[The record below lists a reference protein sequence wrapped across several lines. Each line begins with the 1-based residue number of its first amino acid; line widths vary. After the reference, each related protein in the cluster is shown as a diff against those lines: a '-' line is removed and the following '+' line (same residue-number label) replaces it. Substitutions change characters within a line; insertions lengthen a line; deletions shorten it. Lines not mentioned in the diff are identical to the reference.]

1 MNLQRR
7 LILEWFAIGL
17 LASVLALAV
26 DGWRGTTAFDN
37 VLYDQLAGL
46 DRPVADDRVLIVA
59 IDDAAL
65 AQVGKWPWPRELHAQ
80 VLRKL
85 NAANPR
91 SISVDIL
98 FSEASDTADDTA
110 LAEAISN
117 ANMAFVP
124 LHFLIPGSNG
134 RDSDTQLPIA
144 GIAYAATGIGH
155 VNLNL
160 DEDGS
165 VRRVALCAK
174 GENGAG
180 TPQVWPHLMELVYRG
195 AGKQAPS
202 PAYRRGDCAEPV
214 MFPYAARG
222 SFAEISYG
230 SLINGDI
237 PRDMVAG
244 RDVIIGATATGLGDN
259 YPVPYADGG
268 QLSGSE
274 IMANML
280 TALRQDGFIRPMGE
294 PYQSLLSLAPIWIL
308 LLLFLFTSPRTAL
321 MASVVTLVAI
331 LLGSALLLAAQI
343 WFAPSSALIG
353 VLLIYPLWGW
363 RRLQAVSSFMDR
375 KLGELQHDDAI
386 DIFARPH
393 SRANDLVGRQSA
405 SLGRAISQIRDLRQ
419 FVSDVI
425 ADLPDPMVVTN
436 TEGRVTLAS
445 KKVRERLSDGIA
457 GADLDRI
464 MATVTS
470 SSDWPEVQKFLNKPI
485 EAIDSGELIRFTTID
500 ERSFVMRQSVALNDA
515 GEAIG
520 RISYFGDISQLAE
533 AEAQREEVLQL
544 LSHDMRAPQS
554 AIIASLEG
562 ELDQSARSRIEQNA
576 RRTMRLA
583 QDFVDIARMQESAF
597 AGEDILLESVVHDVA
612 DRLWPLAEER
622 RVKIDV
628 IEKAEEGFVLA
639 EPDALSR
646 AIENLM
652 DNAIKFS
659 PVDSR
664 ISSTLSRTEIDG
676 AAYLSLSIAD
686 DGAGIDDALLPHLFK
701 RFVTVD
707 TEQRRA
713 KGSGLGLA
721 YVETVVERHGGI
733 IRAENKQNGGAVFT
747 ILLPEAVG

>member
-17 LASVLALAV
+17 LASALALAI
-26 DGWRGTTAFDN
+26 DGWRGTISFDN

-46 DRPVADDRVLIVA
+46 DRPVADDAILIVA

-65 AQVGKWPWPRELHAQ
+65 AQVGKWPWSREIHAQ

-85 NAANPR
+85 AAANPR
-91 SISVDIL
+91 SITVDIL
-98 FSEASDTADDTA
+98 FSEASDPAADGA
-110 LAEAISN
+110 LAEAIS
-117 ANMAFVP
+117 AAGMTFVP
-124 LHFLIPGSNG
+124 LHFVIPGSNG
-134 RDSDTQLPIA
+134 RDFDTQLPIPE
-144 GIAYAATGIGH
+144 IADAAAAIGH
-155 VNLNL
+155 VNLEL

-165 VRRVALCAK
+165 VRRVALCAR

-180 TPQVWPHLMELVYRG
+180 ETRVWPHLMELVYRG
-195 AGKQAPS
+195 AGSNSPS
-202 PAYRRGDCAEPV
+202 RAYRRDDCAEPA

-222 SFAEISYG
+222 SFVELSYG
-230 SLINGDI
+230 SLINGEI
-237 PRDMVAG
+237 PADMVAG

-280 TALRQDGFIRPMGE
+280 NALRQDNFIRPLGE
-294 PYQSLLSLAPIWIL
+294 PFQSLMSLAPIWVL

-321 MASVVTLVAI
+321 IASVATLAAI
-331 LLGSALLLAAQI
+331 LLGSAMLLAGQI

-375 KLGELQHDDAI
+375 KLGELQRDDAT
-386 DIFARPH
+386 DIFARPQNG
-393 SRANDLVGRQSA
+393 ANDLVGRQSA

-436 TEGRVTLAS
+436 IDGRVTLAS
-445 KKVRERLSDGIA
+445 KKVRERLNNEIIGGDIA
-457 GADLDRI
+457 AI
-464 MATVTS
+464 MAAVTAPA
-470 SSDWPEVQKFLNKPI
+470 DWPKVQAFLNKPI
-485 EAIDSGELIRFTTID
+485 EAVDSAELIRFASVD
-500 ERSFVMRQSVALNDA
+500 GRSFVMRQSVALDDA
-515 GEAIG
+515 GVAIG

-562 ELDQSARSRIEQNA
+562 ELDQTARSRIEQNA

-597 AGEDILLESVVHDVA
+597 AGEDILLESVVHDVT

-622 RVKIDV
+622 QVKIDV
-628 IEKAEEGFVLA
+628 VEQAEEGFVLA

-646 AIENLM
+646 GIENLL

-659 PVDSR
+659 PADSR
-664 ISSTLSRTEIDG
+664 ITATLSRTEIDG
-676 AAYLSLSIAD
+676 AAYLSVAITD
-686 DGAGIDDALLPHLFK
+686 QGTGIDEDLLPHLFK

-721 YVETVVERHGGI
+721 YVETVVERHGGR
-733 IRAENKQNGGAVFT
+733 IRAENRDSGGAKFT
-747 ILLPEAVG
+747 ILLPEAIG